1 MIVAMTKNPSHSRFH
16 HNSRHDY
23 LPAAQYDALLPAYD
37 LLSRALGVTKIHTTL
52 VAQAELADGHRVL
65 EIGSGT
71 GNLTLSAKRAR
82 PGADVVGVDPDP
94 LALARA
100 QRKLRGR
107 VGIRFDR
114 GYAQKLPYHD
124 GEFDR
129 VLSAMM
135 LHHLDSEAKAAAA
148 AEVFRV
154 LRPGGRLHLVDI
166 DIEADSD
173 VTEHDG
179 RLARFIGRRRHAA
192 AHFGDPIPELLG
204 AAGLDCTE
212 LSTRRHPVLGR
223 LAFYRATRPF

>member
-1 MIVAMTKNPSHSRFH
+1 MIVAMTNNPPHSSFH
-16 HNSRHDY
+16 HSSRHDY
-23 LPAAQYDALLPAYD
+23 LPAAQHDALLPAYD
-37 LLSRALGVTKIHTTL
+37 LLSRALGATKILTTL

-71 GNLTLSAKRAR
+71 GNLTIRAKRSR

-100 QRKLRGR
+100 RRKLRGQA
-107 VGIRFDR
+107 GIRFDR

-154 LRPGGRLHLVDI
+154 LRPGGRLHLADI
-166 DIEADSD
+166 DAD

-179 RLARFIGRRRHAA
+179 RFARFFTRRRHAA

-223 LAFYRATRPF
+223 LAFYRATRPI